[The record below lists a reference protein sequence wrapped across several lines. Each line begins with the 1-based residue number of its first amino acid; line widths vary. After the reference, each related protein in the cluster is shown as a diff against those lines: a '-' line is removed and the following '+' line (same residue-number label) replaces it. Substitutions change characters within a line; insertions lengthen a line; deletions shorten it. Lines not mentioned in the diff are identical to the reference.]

1 MSMQCVQYVLLFLVL
16 TVNSKFTELHALTQA
31 TCSYA
36 VIHIHTQVTHMAV
49 DGLVGGIS
57 SRKNK
62 KYDSSVQQD
71 GSHDDQI
78 VQVGT
83 RHTHDPEGVKWRHF
97 VTSLDPNTFNEMNFR
112 VNVSLFQ
119 QPSQR
124 FFVPGAAERI
134 GGAQGKYKKWGP
146 TKWIV

>member
-16 TVNSKFTELHALTQA
+16 AVNSKFTELHALTQA

-36 VIHIHTQVTHMAV
+36 FDTVIHIPPHDPSSPPATPCSLPTHTSSLPHHVLFPPPHPTMFLLTHMAV

-62 KYDSSVQQD
+62 NYDSSVQQD
-71 GSHDDQI
+71 GSRDDQI

-83 RHTHDPEGVKWRHF
+83 RHTHNPEGVKWPSFCNIIGSKHF
-97 VTSLDPNTFNEMNFR
+97 
-112 VNVSLFQ
+112 Q
-119 QPSQR
+119 
-124 FFVPGAAERI
+124 
-134 GGAQGKYKKWGP
+134 
-146 TKWIV
+146 

>member
-31 TCSYA
+31 ACSYA

-83 RHTHDPEGVKWRHF
+83 RHTHDPEGVKWPSFCNIIGSKHF
-97 VTSLDPNTFNEMNFR
+97 
-112 VNVSLFQ
+112 Q
-119 QPSQR
+119 
-124 FFVPGAAERI
+124 
-134 GGAQGKYKKWGP
+134 
-146 TKWIV
+146 